1 MRQYSKQLLGI
12 ILLFI
17 IINSALC
24 YNSEP
29 LKQNIF
35 IKMIFSLVQRCFQSG
50 LCKNILSYA
59 TSLVNIIP
67 APVLYIIKSSFGSFK
82 NLIMKMLSYFTSNK
96 SNNQDGNSKS
106 KINNDQCNNTKQ
118 ERIVDDL
125 RKNIHLSL
133 QYINNS
139 LINGCE
145 NINKSLLI
153 SLKSEVKLG
162 IQRVVYLISENETY
176 KRCQTWNQIL
186 KKTNKEFYSY
196 YEIGLNSF
204 QDCGI
209 DF

>member
-1 MRQYSKQLLGI
+1 
-12 ILLFI
+12 
-17 IINSALC
+17 
-24 YNSEP
+24 
-29 LKQNIF
+29 
-35 IKMIFSLVQRCFQSG
+35 
-50 LCKNILSYA
+50 
-59 TSLVNIIP
+59 
-67 APVLYIIKSSFGSFK
+67 
-82 NLIMKMLSYFTSNK
+82 
-96 SNNQDGNSKS
+96 
-106 KINNDQCNNTKQ
+106 
-118 ERIVDDL
+118 
-125 RKNIHLSL
+125 L